1 MIGYQE
7 VLLKTNFDEI
17 INRQGTNAIKYEPV
31 ILKEMFGS
39 EDLLPMWVA
48 DMDFKCPDVIVD
60 AITKRA
66 AHGIFGYADMDDAFY
81 DVFIDWNMRRNQW
94 KIKREWICYSP
105 GIVPAVNYIVQ
116 AFCHTGDKV
125 IIQTP
130 VYYPFAQAIVN
141 NGAQVINNPLKKVN
155 DQYVMDFE
163 DLEEKVKDPRVKLL
177 ILCNPHNPIGRVWRR
192 EDLLQLGEIC
202 IANNVMVISDEIH
215 SDLILSG
222 HKHVPFASLS
232 ESFAQNSITC
242 MAPSK
247 TFNIAG
253 LQISNI
259 VIPNQQIRTTF
270 QAILEN
276 NAIKHPNI
284 FGIVAQKAAYGKGEP
299 WLEEVLVY
307 IEGNMDF
314 IHAFVK
320 SRLPE
325 IKFIK
330 PEATYLAWLDF
341 SGLGMD
347 TKSLEKWMH
356 GEVKLALDEGYIF
369 GEGGEGYER
378 INVAC
383 PREIIKEALER
394 IEIAVIERRN

>member
-1 MIGYQE
+1 MIVYQE

-17 INRQGTNAIKYEPV
+17 INRQGTNAIKYEPKV
-31 ILKEMFGS
+31 LREMFGS

-60 AITKRA
+60 AITERA
-66 AHGIFGYADMDDAFY
+66 AHGIFGYSDMDDAFY
-81 DVFIDWNMRRNQW
+81 DVFIDWNIRRNQW
-94 KIKREWICYSP
+94 KINREWICYSP
-105 GIVPAVNYIVQ
+105 GIVPAVNYIIQ
-116 AFCHTGDKV
+116 AFCHPGDKV
-125 IIQTP
+125 IIQNP

-141 NGAQVINNPLKKVN
+141 NGAQVIYNPLVKIEN
-155 DQYVMDFE
+155 QYEMDF
-163 DLEEKVKDPRVKLL
+163 DNLEKIVKDSRVKLL

-192 EDLLQLGEIC
+192 EDLLKLGEIC
-202 IANNVMVISDEIH
+202 LANNVMVISDEIH
-215 SDLILSG
+215 SDLIMSG
-222 HKHVPFASLS
+222 HKHVPYASLS

-299 WLEEVLVY
+299 WLEEVLSY
-307 IEGNMDF
+307 IEENMDY
-314 IHAFVK
+314 IDTFVK
-320 SRLPE
+320 ANLPE

-347 TKSLEKWMH
+347 KFTLEKWIH
-356 GEVKLALDEGYIF
+356 GETKLALDEGYIF

-383 PREIIKEALER
+383 PREMLIEAFNRIEKAIIK
-394 IEIAVIERRN
+394 RRT

>member
-1 MIGYQE
+1 M
-7 VLLKTNFDEI
+7 KTNFDEI
-17 INRQGTNAIKYEPV
+17 INRQGTNAIKYEPKV
-31 ILKEMFGS
+31 LKEMFGS

-60 AITKRA
+60 AITERA
-66 AHGIFGYADMDDAFY
+66 AHGIFGYSDMDDAFY
-81 DVFIDWNMRRNQW
+81 DVFIDWNIRRNQW
-94 KIKREWICYSP
+94 KINREWICYSP
-105 GIVPAVNYIVQ
+105 GIVPAVNYIIQ
-116 AFCHTGDKV
+116 AFCHPGDKV
-125 IIQTP
+125 IIQNP

-141 NGAQVINNPLKKVN
+141 NGAQVIYNPLVKTEN
-155 DQYVMDFE
+155 QYEMDFE
-163 DLEEKVKDPRVKLL
+163 NLEEIVKDSRVKLL

-192 EDLLQLGEIC
+192 EDLLKLGEIC

-215 SDLILSG
+215 SDLIMSG

-259 VIPNQQIRTTF
+259 IIPNRQFRTTF
-270 QAILEN
+270 QSILEN

-299 WLEEVLVY
+299 WLEDVLSY
-307 IEGNMDF
+307 IEENMDY
-314 IHAFVK
+314 IDTFVK
-320 SRLPE
+320 SKLPE
-325 IKFIK
+325 IKLIK

-347 TKSLEKWMH
+347 KLTLEKWMH

-383 PREIIKEALER
+383 PREILIEAFNR
-394 IEIAVIERRN
+394 IEKAIIKRRI